1 MEKYFIS
8 KLKPLLDI
16 IAEKMTLYVPSK
28 AGEHYV
34 FKNYDSSSDAEFE
47 LNDIRACTPVKEFL
61 FPLRE
66 LVATFADSV
75 ETQSEEPFALFGL
88 KDCDIVSI
96 EILDKVFLEPDCI
109 DPFYAKRREN
119 MYIIAT
125 DCSDPQS
132 SCFCNMFGG
141 KTFCD
146 HGFDL
151 NVSKTE
157 DGFIIE
163 AGSDKGRKLLE
174 EHKEIFTDVPDAA
187 ISQLESNRAEA
198 QKQLEQNNEQYKFG
212 ADVNEIVEN
221 TQDSEV
227 FDDQAGGCVEC
238 QACTRVCPTCHCFYL
253 YDSNHEKYKD
263 RMKMWDS
270 CLRRDY
276 TKVAGGANP
285 RKILGDRL
293 KHRFMHKF
301 AYFLERYGVDMC
313 VGCGRCIDADVGGID
328 IREVLKKLNQ
338 ELSEKPKTKA
348 AK

>member
-8 KLKPLLDI
+8 KLQPLLEVVAD
-16 IAEKMTLYVPSK
+16 KMALYVPCK
-28 AGEHYV
+28 TGEHYV
-34 FKNYDSSSDAEFE
+34 FKSYDPSSGIEFE
-47 LNDIRACTPVKEFL
+47 LNDIRTCTPVKEFL

-75 ETQSEEPFALFGL
+75 EMPPGEAFALFGL

-119 MYIIAT
+119 VFLITT
-125 DCSDPQS
+125 DCSDLQAT
-132 SCFCNMFGG
+132 CFCNLFGG

-151 NVSKTE
+151 NVSKIG
-157 DGFIIE
+157 DGFIVE
-163 AGSDKGRKLLE
+163 AGSSKGRKLLE
-174 EHKEIFTDVPDAA
+174 EHKGIFANVPNIA
-187 ISQLESNRAEA
+187 LEEREKNRAKA
-198 QKQLEQNNEQYKFG
+198 QKQLEQNNEKFKFD
-212 ADVNEIVEN
+212 ASVNEIVEN
-221 TQDSEV
+221 TQDSEA
-227 FDDQAGGCVEC
+227 FDEQADRCVEC

-253 YDSNHEKYKD
+253 YDDNRDKYMN

-301 AYFLERYGVDMC
+301 SYFLERYGIDMC

-348 AK
+348 TK